1 MRLLLDECMPRRL
14 RREPPGHDVA
24 TVQDMAWAGLT
35 NGELLRAAADAGFAA
50 LLTVD
55 RGIEFQQSLR
65 GLELSVLAI
74 QANSNDIN
82 DLRPLMPRVEAACAS
97 CVRASS
103 FAFLR
108 SRDVKV
114 AEEQLRRC
122 ARRMIDGNRS

>member
-14 RREPPGHDVA
+14 RRELPGHDVA

-65 GLELSVLAI
+65 GLGLSVLAI
-74 QANSNDIN
+74 QAQSNDIN
-82 DLRPLMPRVEAACAS
+82 DLRPLMPRVEAALRELRPGIV
-97 CVRASS
+97 VRIPA
-103 FAFLR
+103 
-108 SRDVKV
+108 
-114 AEEQLRRC
+114 
-122 ARRMIDGNRS
+122 